1 MTLDKVAK
9 ALDFKNF
16 KITVNLRKVN
26 WEQHLHEKYL
36 FKDDKI
42 DIRTTSFD
50 FVLVLSLT
58 LNKYFPTRQTLL
70 LLLKTKKSPW
80 AFFFPF
86 YLPQ

>member
-16 KITVNLRKVN
+16 KITINLHKVN

-36 FKDDKI
+36 FKDNKI

-50 FVLVLSLT
+50 FVLVSLLLT

-70 LLLKTKKSPW
+70 SLLKTKISP
-80 AFFFPF
+80 
-86 YLPQ
+86 